1 MGASRKTR
9 QKKSRHRH
17 FNGII
22 MKIKKQTLSELESAM
37 RMLSKEEQSQFM
49 GGDRV
54 VVDVTRSYFGSQST
68 GSSYVA
74 TAYNNNGNVV
84 SVITGY
90 FLEPRYDPSLS
101 RTAGSDTAIPDGR
114 YNVSPS
120 SYHGRSGY
128 YEIDHVPGRSGI
140 KIHSGV
146 NGSDTTGCLL
156 PGSGIV
162 QVGGEYTVSGSPDER
177 KELFGMFKKYGGGG
191 IIMNIHA
198 KRNR

>member
-1 MGASRKTR
+1 
-9 QKKSRHRH
+9 
-17 FNGII
+17 

-37 RMLSKEEQSQFM
+37 RMLSKEEQSQLM

-54 VVDVTRSYFGSQST
+54 EVDVTRSYFGSQST

-74 TAYNNNGNVV
+74 TAYDNNGNAI

-90 FLEPRYDPSLS
+90 FLEPRYDPSQS

-128 YEIDHVPGRSGI
+128 YEIDHVPGRSGV
-140 KIHSGV
+140 KIHPGN
-146 NGSDTTGCLL
+146 NGQDTSDCLL
-156 PGSGIV
+156 PGSGIA
-162 QVGGEYTVSGSPDER
+162 QQGGEYTVSGSRSETR
-177 KELFGMFKKYGGGG
+177 ELFNLFKEYGGGG
-191 IIMNIHA
+191 ITMNIHT
-198 KRNR
+198 KQNR

>member
-140 KIHSGV
+140 KIHPGNKGV
-146 NGSDTTGCLL
+146 QTSGCLL
-156 PGSGIV
+156 PGSGIA
-162 QVGGEYTVSGSPDER
+162 QWGGEYTVSGSRDET
-177 KELFGMFKKYGGGG
+177 KELFGMFKEYGGGG
-191 IIMNIHA
+191 ITMNIHT

>member
-1 MGASRKTR
+1 
-9 QKKSRHRH
+9 
-17 FNGII
+17 
-22 MKIKKQTLSELESAM
+22 M

-128 YEIDHVPGRSGI
+128 YAPG
-140 KIHSGV
+140 
-146 NGSDTTGCLL
+146 
-156 PGSGIV
+156 
-162 QVGGEYTVSGSPDER
+162 
-177 KELFGMFKKYGGGG
+177 
-191 IIMNIHA
+191 
-198 KRNR
+198 